1 MLHERRVAR
10 FLGLAGSLLGAGA
23 MAGRP
28 AALCRSRLAGSVRM
42 CAAPPAADEAP
53 PRFSTLDVRV
63 GRIVEAWEHPDSD
76 KLFCER
82 IDVGEAEPRQI
93 ASGLR
98 AHYKLDELADRL
110 VLVVCNLK
118 PAKLAGFESNGM
130 VFCASSADK
139 SKVEFVDPPAGAP
152 PGARVLALSEA
163 AAPPADVEPASS
175 NQMKKK
181 KLLEKMSAG
190 LQTDAG
196 RVATY
201 LGEPLTVVAPAAEGA
216 EGAAAGAAEARCT
229 APTVAGG
236 SIS

>member
-1 MLHERRVAR
+1 MKAATIFLSLPAPL
-10 FLGLAGSLLGAGA
+10 LGLRGGWLGSAA
-23 MAGRP
+23 RP
-28 AALCRSRLAGSVRM
+28 AALARSRLADAAPAARM
-42 CAAPPAADEAP
+42 CSAPPAEDEAP
-53 PRFSTLDVRV
+53 PKFSTLDVRV
-63 GRIVEAWEHPDSD
+63 GRIVEAWAHPDSE

-82 IDVGEAEPRQI
+82 IDVGEAQPREI

-98 AHYKLDELADRL
+98 AHYKLEQLADRL

-139 SKVEFVDPPAGAP
+139 GKVEFVDPPEGAQ
-152 PGARVLALSEA
+152 PGARVLALAEA

-190 LQTDAG
+190 LRTDAG

-201 LGEPLTVVAPAAEGA
+201 LGEPLVVRLDEDGTT
-216 EGAAAGAAEARCT
+216 GQCT

>member
-1 MLHERRVAR
+1 MTRATRVAVLLSPL
-10 FLGLAGSLLGAGA
+10 LGLRAGA
-23 MAGRP
+23 TAVAGVRSSV
-28 AALCRSRLAGSVRM
+28 LCRSRLAGPVRM
-42 CAAPPAADEAP
+42 CATPPPEDEAP
-53 PRFSTLDVRV
+53 PKFSTLDVRV
-63 GRIVEAWEHPDSD
+63 GRIVEAWEHPDSE

-98 AHYKLDELADRL
+98 AHYKLDDLTNRL

-139 SKVEFVDPPAGAP
+139 TKVEFLDPPAGAL
-152 PGARVLALSEA
+152 PGARVLTLGEA
-163 AAPPADVEPASS
+163 GSPPAEVEPASS

-190 LQTDAG
+190 LQTNAD

-201 LGEPLTVVAPAAEGA
+201 LGEPLVVAAAEGH
-216 EGAAAGAAEARCT
+216 CT